1 MTWVADAPLPAVV
14 MRHARVRVEMIALA
28 LTAVVTL
35 ALGGFAV
42 TAKVERAGDVDGS
55 LRAGRVVALADAQPA
70 ALARILSRVLP
81 DGEASAVATELASA
95 LAARPVNSVA
105 ALAGVQV
112 SATRVR
118 NVPALTSARARLEQA
133 EGAGRPLTAVP
144 LLTRSQVAELEPS
157 LVVRTPAAFRNAAAA
172 ALLLVIVSFF
182 VLHALRRWRRL
193 SADPLL
199 LPAVQL
205 LCAFGVVAMIGLR
218 DPVRD
223 SLLVQTF
230 AFGVALGGVAA
241 GVAWL
246 LPVENLRFQYAPLLA
261 ACLLSALLVFFGSG
275 PAGSDAKV
283 NLWGFQPVEP
293 IRLLVVLFLAT
304 FFSGRWQ
311 YLRML
316 RGEGSRG
323 LPLLRWLPVPPL
335 EYVVPVAGGLTL
347 VGAFFVLQRDL
358 GPALVFGLSFLAL
371 WVVATRRAGL
381 ALAGVGLLALGYWLV
396 VRLDFP
402 ATLATRVAMVANP
415 WTNAVAGGDQI
426 AHALWAIA
434 SGGIA
439 GAGPGLGDPQYI
451 PAGHT
456 DLVLAALG
464 EEVGFA
470 GLLAIGL
477 VFAVVCHRTWLIAMR
492 AASDF
497 SFFLAFGLLLVLFA
511 QLAIIA
517 TGVLGLVP
525 LSGVVTPFLS
535 YGRTSMIV
543 NLAAIGLLL
552 AISEAGTP
560 RARPAT
566 VTRFLQPARGVAACL
581 AIIGVVTLGR
591 AFHAQVWAADRVM
604 ATPALVRLADGT
616 VRFDGNPRLLAAARQ
631 ILSRGTI
638 ADRNGVPLATSDR
651 DELTASA
658 KGLAAAGV
666 SVAEAC
672 RQGQAR
678 CYPFGGRMYHI
689 LGDANSQLDWAATN
703 NSFVEEDASAR
714 LLGYNDFDTRVTV
727 ALADGQRITARRRD
741 YRELIPLVR
750 HRYNPGH
757 PDVEAL
763 RDRPRHVQ
771 LTIDARLQRRVADSL
786 ARGVRA
792 ARRTR
797 GAAAVVDAATGEV
810 LAAVSYPWP
819 ADAALHGDTTID
831 PDARLD
837 RMRYGTY
844 PPGSTFKLLTAAAV
858 LELRPELA
866 ASRHM
871 CARLPDGRVG
881 TRLPGTSRP
890 VRDDALDRNPHGHI
904 GLDEALR
911 VSCNA
916 YFAQL
921 GRQLG
926 SDALLT
932 MASRVH
938 VDVARPNTADQLRPQ
953 IAYASF
959 GQGEATVRPMR
970 LLGITAA
977 IANGGRLVEP
987 QWIREPKPAD
997 EPAVRLLSP
1006 ANAARLARD
1015 MALAVSSG
1023 TGRNVAGI
1031 RPAIAGKT
1039 GTAEVDGQPSHAWF
1053 TGFAP
1058 ATGRAR
1064 RLAFVVLVEGGGYG
1078 GRAAAPIAGEIV
1090 EAARDLR
1097 LFEERISVPDQS
1109 S

>member
-1 MTWVADAPLPAVV
+1 MTWVADAPAPAAAI
-14 MRHARVRVEMIALA
+14 RQAHARVEGVALA
-28 LTAVVTL
+28 VTAILTL
-35 ALGGFAV
+35 ALNGFAV
-42 TAKVERAGDVDGS
+42 TAKMARAGDVDAS
-55 LRAGRVVALADAQPA
+55 VRAGRMATLADPQPEA
-70 ALARILSRVLP
+70 IARILSQVLSQT
-81 DGEASAVATELASA
+81 EASAVATELQSA
-95 LAARPVNSVA
+95 LTKQPVNSVG
-105 ALAGVQV
+105 ALTRLQV
-112 SATRVR
+112 PSTRVR
-118 NVPALTSARARLEQA
+118 GVPELTSARARLEAA
-133 EGAGRPLTAVP
+133 ERAGRPLATVP
-144 LLTRSQVAELEPS
+144 LLTRAQVAELEPA
-157 LVVRTPAAFRNAAAA
+157 LIVRTPAEFRTAAAS
-172 ALLLVIVSFF
+172 ALLLVIGGFF
-182 VLHALRRWRRL
+182 ALHALRRWRRL
-193 SADPLL
+193 TADPLL
-199 LPAVQL
+199 LPAVQF
-205 LCAFGVVAMIGLR
+205 LCGCGLVAMIGLR

-223 SLLVQTF
+223 VLIVQTF
-230 AFGVALGGVAA
+230 AFGVVIGCAVA
-241 GVAWL
+241 GIAWL
-246 LPVENLRFQYAPLLA
+246 LPVEKLRLQYAPLLA
-261 ACLLSALLVFFGSG
+261 ACLLSALLVVFGSG
-275 PAGSDAKV
+275 PSGSDARV

-293 IRLLVVLFLAT
+293 IRLLVVLFLAA
-304 FFSGRWQ
+304 FFSARWQ
-311 YLRML
+311 YLRTL
-316 RGEGSRG
+316 RGAGSRG
-323 LPLLRWLPVPPL
+323 LPLVRWLPVPPL
-335 EYVVPVAGGLTL
+335 EYVVPVAVGLALIGT
-347 VGAFFVLQRDL
+347 FFVLQRDL

-371 WVVATRRAGL
+371 WVIATQRAGL
-381 ALAGVGLLALGYWLV
+381 AITGLGVLALGYWAV

-402 ATLATRVAMVANP
+402 ATLATRVAMVTNP

-426 AHALWAIA
+426 AHALWALA

-464 EEVGFA
+464 EELGFA
-470 GLLAIGL
+470 GLLAIAL
-477 VFAVVCHRTWLIAMR
+477 VYAVICRRAWLIAMR

-497 SFFLAFGLLLVLFA
+497 TFFLAFGLLLALFT

-517 TGVLGLVP
+517 TGVLGLLP

-552 AISEAGTP
+552 AIGETGTP
-560 RARPAT
+560 VARTATAVRFLRPARA
-566 VTRFLQPARGVAACL
+566 VMACL
-581 AIIGVVTLGR
+581 AIVGLVTVGR
-591 AFHAQVWAADRVM
+591 AFHAQVWAADGVM

-616 VRFDGNPRLLAAARQ
+616 VRFDDNPRLLVAARQ

-638 ADRNGVPLATSDR
+638 ADRNGLPLATNDR
-651 DELTASA
+651 AELTASA
-658 KGLAAAGV
+658 KRLAAAG
-666 SVAEAC
+666 ADIANAC
-672 RQGQAR
+672 RAGQSR
-678 CYPFGGRMYHI
+678 CYPLGGRMYHV
-689 LGDANSQLDWAATN
+689 LGDANTQLDWAATN
-703 NSFVEEDASAR
+703 NSFVEEDAGAR
-714 LLGYNDFDTRVTV
+714 LLGYNDFDARVTI
-727 ALADGQRITARRRD
+727 ALPDGQSVTARRRD

-750 HRYNPGH
+750 HRYNHGH
-757 PDVEAL
+757 PAVEAL
-763 RDRPRHVQ
+763 RTRPRDVQ
-771 LTIDARLQRRVADSL
+771 LTIDARLQLRVADSL

-792 ARRTR
+792 AGRAR
-797 GAAAVVDAATGEV
+797 GAAAVIDAASGEV

-819 ADAALHGDTTID
+819 ADTVLRGDVPLD

-837 RMRYGTY
+837 RVRYGTY

-858 LELRPELA
+858 LELRPALA

-871 CARLPDGRVG
+871 CVRLPDGRVG

-926 SDALLT
+926 TDALLT
-932 MASRVH
+932 MAARFH
-938 VDVARPNTADQLRPQ
+938 VDVASPNTAQQLRPQ
-953 IAYASF
+953 IAYAAF
-959 GQGEATVRPMR
+959 GQGEATVRPLR

-987 QWIREPKPAD
+987 QWIRDPKAD
-997 EPAVRLLSP
+997 AQPTERILSS

-1023 TGRNVAGI
+1023 TGRSVAGI

-1058 ATGRAR
+1058 ATGGGR

-1090 EAARDLR
+1090 SAARDLR
-1097 LFEERISVPDQS
+1097 LFEERAEE
-1109 S
+1109 

>member
-1 MTWVADAPLPAVV
+1 MTWVADAPSAAAVI
-14 MRHARVRVEMIALA
+14 RQARVRVEAVAL
-28 LTAVVTL
+28 VVTAIAIL
-35 ALGGFAV
+35 AIGGFAV
-42 TAKVERAGDVDGS
+42 TAKIARAGDVVTNARSGQLLVLD
-55 LRAGRVVALADAQPA
+55 DPQPA
-70 ALARILSRVLP
+70 PLARILARVLP
-81 DGEASAVATELASA
+81 DAEAAAAATELQAA
-95 LAARPVNSVA
+95 LATQPVSSVA
-105 ALAGVQV
+105 ALTAIQV
-112 SATRVR
+112 SADRAR
-118 NVPALTSARARLEQA
+118 NVPALASARARLQDA
-133 EGAGRPLTAVP
+133 ERAGRPATAVS
-144 LLTRSQVAELEPS
+144 LLTRAQVAELKPA
-157 LVVRTPAAFRNAAAA
+157 LMVRTPATFRTAAVS
-172 ALLLVIVSFF
+172 ALLLVIGSFF

-205 LCAFGVVAMIGLR
+205 LCGLGLVAMIGLR
-218 DPVRD
+218 DPIRD
-223 SLLVQTF
+223 ALILQPF
-230 AFGVALGGVAA
+230 AFGVAFGCVVA
-241 GVAWL
+241 GIAWL
-246 LPVENLRFQYAPLLA
+246 SPVEKLRLQYAPLLA
-261 ACLLSALLVFFGSG
+261 ACLLSLLLVVFGSG
-275 PAGSDAKV
+275 PSGSDAKV

-293 IRLLVVLFLAT
+293 IRLLVVLFLAA

-335 EYVVPVAGGLTL
+335 EYVVPVAVGLTL
-347 VGAFFVLQRDL
+347 VATFFVLQRDL
-358 GPALVFGLSFLAL
+358 GPALVFAFSFLAM
-371 WVVATRRAGL
+371 WVIATHRAGL
-381 ALAGVGLLALGYWLV
+381 AMAGFAVLALGYWAV

-434 SGGIA
+434 SGGTV

-464 EEVGFA
+464 EELGFA

-477 VFAVVCHRTWLIAMR
+477 VYAVVCHRAWLIALR

-497 SFFLAFGLLLVLFA
+497 TFFLAIGLLLVLFT

-517 TGVLGLVP
+517 TGVLGLLP

-543 NLAAIGLLL
+543 NLAAIGVLLG
-552 AISEAGTP
+552 ISEAAMPVTRTATGA
-560 RARPAT
+560 RFLRPARA
-566 VTRFLQPARGVAACL
+566 VVACL
-581 AIIGVVTLGR
+581 AIIGLVTLGR

-604 ATPALVRLADGT
+604 VMPALVRLADGT
-616 VRFDGNPRLLAAARQ
+616 VRFDDNPRLLAAARQ
-631 ILSRGTI
+631 ILARGTI
-638 ADRNGVPLATSDR
+638 ADRNGLPLATNSR
-651 DELTASA
+651 RELTAGA
-658 KGLAAAGV
+658 KVLTAAGV
-666 SVAEAC
+666 NVADAC
-672 RQGQAR
+672 REGQAR
-678 CYPFGGRMYHI
+678 CYPLGGRLYHI

-703 NSFVEEDASAR
+703 NSFVEEDAAAR
-714 LLGYNDFDTRVTV
+714 LLGYNDFDARVTV
-727 ALADGQRITARRRD
+727 ALSDGQHVTARRRD

-763 RDRPRHVQ
+763 RNRPRDIR
-771 LTIDARLQRRVADSL
+771 LTIDARLQLRVADSL

-797 GAAAVVDAATGEV
+797 GAAAVVDATSGEV

-819 ADAALHGDTTID
+819 ADAALHGEAPVD

-837 RMRYGTY
+837 RVRYGTY

-881 TRLPGTSRP
+881 ARLPGTSRP

-926 SDALLT
+926 SDALLN
-932 MASRVH
+932 MASRFH
-938 VDVARPNTADQLRPQ
+938 VDVARPNTAQQLTSQ
-953 IAYASF
+953 LAYAAF

-977 IANGGRLVEP
+977 IANGGRLIEP
-987 QWIREPKPAD
+987 QWMRDPAPA
-997 EPAVRLLSP
+997 ELPAVRILAP
-1006 ANAARLARD
+1006 ENAARLARD
-1015 MALAVSSG
+1015 MALAVSTG
-1023 TGRNVAGI
+1023 TGRSVAGV

-1039 GTAEVDGQPSHAWF
+1039 GTAEIDGQPSHAWF

-1058 ATGRAR
+1058 AAGRGR

-1090 EAARDLR
+1090 AAARDLR
-1097 LFEERISVPDQS
+1097 LFEERADD
-1109 S
+1109 